1 MLQLQ
6 AGVKLQSYV
15 FGLSP
20 YSIVCH
26 EFHFHFL
33 VGAVLQLFIWITA
46 GVRLTL
52 FHWHFRHI
60 GSSVIIELTFLWVT
74 YVPYFLYYGVF
85 VCSHLT
91 LQHQCIVSCLADQ
104 IGMYSTSIWKF
115 VFSWRWRHEWRY
127 SVEYSEVCCKV
138 TMLLIA
144 PLHLCTCGCV
154 ARVTVCML
162 TSWPFISHSILFY
175 FIILPI
181 FLSFKQPLWYQSHRY
196 LEAYVFWPLLY
207 SFIDTVHIICRL
219 QNRVCVMERCPSI
232 CPSTSSQQ
240 QTCYC
245 RFAVVSLAGRRY

>member
-6 AGVKLQSYV
+6 AGVKRQSYV
-15 FGLSP
+15 FSLSP

-115 VFSWRWRHEWRY
+115 VFSWHWRHEWRY
-127 SVEYSEVCCKV
+127 SVEYSEVCCNYAVDRAIAFVYLWLCCKSYSLYAD
-138 TMLLIA
+138 LLTIYLTLH
-144 PLHLCTCGCV
+144 PL
-154 ARVTVCML
+154 
-162 TSWPFISHSILFY
+162 LFY

-181 FLSFKQPLWYQSHRY
+181 FLTFKQPVWYQSHRY

-207 SFIDTVHIICRL
+207 SFIYTVHIICRL

-245 RFAVVSLAGRRY
+245 RFAAVSLAGRRY